1 MSVEI
6 VEVHHGYARAC
17 LAPKHRHTREGE
29 EEMLDGLRQRTDPQA
44 KATMAVKEVQL
55 FKEQRWIYAMKC
67 TYELPRSFFLRK
79 NDKRFATSFI
89 RRITRKIRPSLFFFH
104 RNQAKKTTRSTRV
117 QPLSA

>member
-1 MSVEI
+1 MAMPG
-6 VEVHHGYARAC
+6 HALRQNTA
-17 LAPKHRHTREGE
+17 TREKVKKRCS
-29 EEMLDGLRQRTDPQA
+29 MVFVKRTDPQA